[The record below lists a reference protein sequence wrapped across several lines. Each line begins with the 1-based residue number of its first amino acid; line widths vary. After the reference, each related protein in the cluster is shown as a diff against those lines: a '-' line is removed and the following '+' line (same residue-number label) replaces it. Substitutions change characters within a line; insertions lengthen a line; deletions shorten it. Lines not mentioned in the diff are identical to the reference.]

1 MLANFKRK
9 YIGDKDFYIRYLCLA
24 LPMILQNAIT
34 NLVSFLDN
42 IMVGQLGTEQMSGVA
57 IVNQLIFVYNLAIF
71 GAASAASIFGAQ
83 YFGKG
88 NHKGH
93 MHSFRFKLYST
104 LLVTALTILLFMT
117 KGADL
122 ISLYLTDTA
131 GTGATE
137 ETLQYGLEY
146 LAIMVAGLAPFAINQ
161 SYSTNI
167 KETGQTLIPM
177 LASFAAVG
185 INAVLDY
192 LLIFGIGP
200 LPALGIEGAALA
212 TVIARYAEALIVI
225 IWAHAHKE
233 QNRYLEGAYTG
244 FGIPMSEFK
253 AILIKGFPL
262 MLNEVLWATG
272 MTAVTQCYSIRG
284 LEVVAGLNIATTI
297 TNLFNIVYL
306 QLGACISI
314 VVGQYLG
321 AGKPDLAKD
330 ADNKMIAFSEFCCI
344 IMALIMLGVGGF
356 FPDIY
361 NTSEDIKAL
370 ATSFI
375 AISAIIMPFCAFS
388 HASYFTLRSGGK
400 TMVTFLF
407 DSVFTWVV
415 VVPTAFVLAHY
426 TGLGIVSV
434 YFFVQATELIK
445 VVIGYCMVKSDVWLV
460 QMV

>member
-225 IWAHAHKE
+225 IWAHTHKE